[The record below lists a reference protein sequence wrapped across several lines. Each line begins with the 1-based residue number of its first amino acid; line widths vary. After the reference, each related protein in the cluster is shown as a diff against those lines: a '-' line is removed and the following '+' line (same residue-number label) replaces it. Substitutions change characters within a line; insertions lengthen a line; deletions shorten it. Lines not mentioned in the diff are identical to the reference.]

1 MAGGSQAPLKVLFLA
16 SEAEP
21 FYKVGGLGDYAGSL
35 PAALRAVA
43 EKEGLPL
50 DIRVALPFHQ
60 SIAVDPGGFKKIARL
75 TVPKRRGTAKGVAFQ
90 TTFNDIPYYFIR
102 RSGKAGGFERI
113 YSPDPLQDARK
124 YIFYSLASLRLAEAL
139 DWQPDIL
146 HANDWHAAVAV
157 HQLKRLAPD
166 HPFFR
171 NTHSLLVV
179 HNLPYMGGGTEDV
192 LNEFGLSPVD
202 AEGLP
207 AWGRHFPL
215 TMGLVSADHIA
226 AVSPSYAQELLTEEF
241 GSGLVKFF
249 ESRRDRLSGILNG
262 IDTRLWDPRTDSHI
276 PENYSADS
284 LERKPLNKAAVLNAL
299 DLPADK
305 ERPLL
310 VAITRLDVQKGVD
323 LILSVMPSLKD
334 LPWDLAVLGSGSPG
348 YERDFRDLQEAFP
361 GRVRVS
367 LEFNSHLAHQLY
379 AAGDIFLMPSRYE
392 PCGLSQMIAM
402 RYGCLPVAR
411 AVGGLRDTIQDALPD
426 ARTGYLF
433 PDADEVSFER
443 ALRSAIGDFGNRK
456 AWQAAQVRAMRQDF
470 SWEQSARRYLDLYR
484 ELSTEGK

>member
-1 MAGGSQAPLKVLFLA
+1 MAGRSDHPLKVLFLA

-35 PAALRAVA
+35 PAALRAIA
-43 EKEGLPL
+43 EKEGRAI

-60 SIAVDPGGFKKIARL
+60 AIAVDPSGFKKVARL
-75 TVPKRRGTAKGVAFQ
+75 AVPKKRGTAKGAAFLS
-90 TTFNDIPYYFIR
+90 TFNDIPYYFIR
-102 RSGKAGGFERI
+102 RSGKAGGYERI

-146 HANDWHAAVAV
+146 HANDWHSAVAV
-157 HQLKRLAPD
+157 HQLKRIAPA
-166 HPFFR
+166 HPFFKDTR
-171 NTHSLLVV
+171 SLLVV

-192 LNEFGLSPVD
+192 LNEFGIPPVE

-207 AWGRHFPL
+207 VWGRHFPL
-215 TMGLVSADHIA
+215 TMGLISADQIV

-249 ESRRDRLSGILNG
+249 EHNRDHISGILNG
-262 IDTRLWDPRTDSHI
+262 IDTHLWDPRMDAHI
-276 PENYSADS
+276 PENYSSDT
-284 LERKPLNKAAVLNAL
+284 LEKKTLDKTVLLNAL
-299 DLPADK
+299 GLEPDTS
-305 ERPLL
+305 RPLL
-310 VAITRLDVQKGVD
+310 VVISRLDVQKGVD
-323 LILSVMPSLKD
+323 LILSAMPNLKD
-334 LPWDLAVLGSGSPG
+334 LDWNLAVLGSGSPTF
-348 YERDFRDLQEAFP
+348 ERDFKALQEAFP
-361 GRVRVS
+361 DRVRVS

-411 AVGGLRDTIQDALPD
+411 AVGGLRDTIQAEPPD
-426 ARTGYLF
+426 ERTGYLF
-433 PDADEVSFER
+433 TEANAASFSQ
-443 ALRSAIGDFGNRK
+443 ALRQALSNFRDREY
-456 AWQAAQVRAMRQDF
+456 WRAAQSRAMRRDF
-470 SWEQSARRYLDLYR
+470 SWELSAQQYLNLYR
-484 ELSTEGK
+484 ELLNRKI